1 MKKLTLIA
9 LAALFVAVSSVA
21 QSQAQKAPKLSQKK
35 QEAVMKLMNKD
46 SQAKAAKKLTPAAL
60 QRQNS
65 LQRQIGKRAAF
76 TVAKQKEKAAKGL
89 KAQMQNRRAITDP
102 AITQQPAGE
111 LFNYARSGQAFYYSW
126 FGIMN
131 TTFMGRVGQVVVDG
145 SNIYFN
151 GIISQLPANTW
162 VKGTISGS
170 KVTIDFPQA
179 CYQQE
184 GDTYYAFLEDFTV
197 EEEGAWY
204 YPSANQQL
212 TLDYDAATGTIST
225 PANSKMVTNEQI
237 IGIADATGEW
247 LGYGDWAI
255 NYTKVTD
262 KPVEAPV
269 GMAVEQY
276 ALTADDFAGQL
287 VNVGFFG
294 DDVYVQGLCSTIPE
308 AWVKGTVNGDKVTFD
323 TPQYFGVD
331 TENSVHQYLVSAELT
346 STWDEAYQEWNDEW
360 KVIDQPVTFKYDA
373 TAKTLAESSTFM
385 VNGSKEIA
393 YYLYIF
399 ENANLKPFTEVAAT
413 PAPADGFFV
422 SEGGIGYFEYGWGWG
437 VLDFVINTVDVDGNF
452 ILPEKV
458 SYVIYTKVN
467 GEVKQMEAT
476 PWDFIYLD
484 EPMSEFPYGFT
495 DGWDIYTNGNEVN
508 FYYHVVG
515 PEQFGVQVIY
525 RGAGEERRSEIMWAD
540 VYEFGAEIQP
550 DAATPAYPEVDPADK
565 GGEIGYSYYT
575 GDENETVTA
584 ITNASK
590 PETYDVAIKI
600 QDPAMIGA
608 YIESITFPLQSLQG
622 VSDISVFLTSQL
634 RVENGKNA
642 PDLVNKAV
650 TPDQA
655 GFVTVE
661 LDKPYI
667 IPAEG
672 VYVGYSLTITDTK
685 SEENQKPIVVSKN
698 AKEGGFYLHT
708 SDGFLK
714 WLDASQIFDAN
725 SIIHVKLG
733 GKVIKEN
740 AAAVAPAETQFVL
753 TGKEFTLP
761 LTVKNYGSNGIQS
774 LCVQYTIGNEVG
786 DAHFDVNPAVSGTFG
801 KATTVE
807 LTIPAIA
814 ANGTY
819 DLNVKVTKVNGVDV
833 ENEATLIPV
842 VALNTL
848 PKHRTVLEEYTGLW
862 CGWCP
867 RGLVSLEKLA
877 ELYPD
882 DYVLMS
888 YHNGDEM
895 EIMPSGLFPNY
906 VAGFPDAYIDRVQ
919 EVDPYYGSGNN
930 EFGVADDL
938 KARSEVFGQAN
949 IDVTAEL
956 SEDGRQVIVNTDVT
970 FPFDVEDG
978 TYVLEYALLEDGM
991 KNDSWSQS
999 NYYSGD
1005 NSVADMAEFAA
1016 AGSSV
1021 TGLTFNDVVVMMN
1034 QVGGIEGSLPA
1045 NFKADEP
1052 VHHTYTF
1059 DLEDEFGDALAL
1071 NTSYEPIIQDKSKL
1085 KVAVLLLKESAGEVL
1100 NANTAALGSATV
1112 ELSDAGY
1119 ATFYDSEKSYK
1130 LPSTL
1135 KAYVVSDATQ
1145 GALTYTELQGAI
1157 PAGVPVLLE
1166 SIYKVGGTYTLPA
1179 TNIVATYTGKNML
1192 HGSDVATTTT
1202 ADGNNLFYKLT
1213 YGNPES
1219 ANANTFGWFWGAAN
1233 GAAFQIEAHRAW
1245 LAVPAAQAAR
1255 GYALNGGETTGI
1267 AEIVKMDNAN
1277 GAAFYDMQGR
1287 RINGNMLNKGVYIH
1301 NNKKVIVK

>member
-21 QSQAQKAPKLSQKK
+21 QSKAQKTPKLSAKK

-46 SQAKAAKKLTPAAL
+46 SQAKLDKKFTPATL

-65 LQRQIGKRAAF
+65 LSRQIGRRATF
-76 TVAKQKEKAAKGL
+76 TIAKQKEKASKGL
-89 KAQMQNRRAITDP
+89 KAQQQNRRAITDP
-102 AITQQPAGE
+102 AITTQPAGE
-111 LFNYARSGQAFYYSW
+111 LLNYARSGQAFYNSW
-126 FGIMN
+126 LGIMATQFVGN
-131 TTFMGRVGQVVVDG
+131 VGQVVINGND
-145 SNIYFN
+145 IYFN

-170 KVTIDFPQA
+170 KITVDFPQA
-179 CYQQE
+179 CYQE
-184 GDTYYAFLEDFTV
+184 SGATYYAFLEDYTI
-197 EEEGAWY
+197 EEDGGWY
-204 YPSANQQL
+204 YPSANQQM
-212 TLDYDAATGTIST
+212 TLDYDAATGAITT
-225 PANSKMVTNEQI
+225 PADSKMVTNEQI
-237 IGIADATGEW
+237 VGVADATGSW
-247 LGYGDWAI
+247 LAFGDWAI
-255 NYTKVTD
+255 SYTKVTD

-308 AWVKGTVNGDKVTFD
+308 AWVKGTIDGDKVTFA

-331 TENSVHQYLVSAELT
+331 LINNVHQYMVSAELQT
-346 STWDEAYQEWNDEW
+346 TWVEEYEDWYEQW
-360 KVIDQPVTFKYDA
+360 VLIDQPVTFKYDA
-373 TAKTLAESSTFM
+373 TAKTLTESSIIM

-393 YYLYIF
+393 YYLDIF
-399 ENANLKPFTEVAAT
+399 ENANLKPFTEVSAT
-413 PAPADGFFV
+413 PAAAEDFFV
-422 SEGGIGYFEYGWGWG
+422 SEGGASYFNNGWGWG
-437 VLDFVINTVDVDGNF
+437 VLDFVINTADVDGNF
-452 ILPEKV
+452 ILPEKL

-484 EPMSEFPYGFT
+484 EPMNEFPFGFS
-495 DGWDIYTNGNEVN
+495 DGWDIYTSGNEVQ

-515 PEQFGVQVIY
+515 PEQFGVQIIY
-525 RGAGEERRSEIMWAD
+525 RGAGEERRSEIVWAD
-540 VYEFGAEIQP
+540 VYEYGAEVQP
-550 DAATPAYPEVDPADK
+550 DAATPAYPDVDPADK
-565 GGEIGYSYYT
+565 GGEISYSYYT
-575 GDENETVTA
+575 GDESEEVTV
-584 ITNASK
+584 ISNASK

-608 YIESITFPLQSLQG
+608 YIESITFPIQTLDG

-634 RVENGKNA
+634 RVENGKNV
-642 PDLVNKAV
+642 PDLVSKAV
-650 TPDQA
+650 TPEQA

-672 VYVGYSLTITDTK
+672 VYVGYSLTITDVQA
-685 SEENQKPIVVSKN
+685 EENQMPIVVSKG
-698 AKEGGFYLHT
+698 AKEGGLYLHT

-725 SIIHVKLG
+725 STIQVKLG

-740 AAAVAPAETQFVL
+740 AAGVVPAEPQYVM
-753 TGKEFTLP
+753 TGNQFTLP
-761 LTVKNYGSNGIQS
+761 ITVKNYGSNGIQS
-774 LCVQYTIGNEVG
+774 FDVKYTIGNEVG
-786 DAHFDVNPAVSGTFG
+786 DAHFDVNPAVEGVFG
-801 KATTVE
+801 KATTAE
-807 LTIPAIA
+807 LTVPAIA
-814 ANGTY
+814 VAGNY
-819 DLNVKVTKVNGVDV
+819 DLNVEITKVNGVA
-833 ENEATLIPV
+833 NESEAIVVPV
-842 VALNTL
+842 VALNTV
-848 PKHRTVLEEYTGLW
+848 PKHRSVLEEYTGLW

-877 ELYPD
+877 QLYPD

-895 EIMPSGLFPNY
+895 EIMNSALFPNY
-906 VAGFPDAYIDRVQ
+906 VAGFPDAYIDRAQ
-919 EVDPYYGSGNN
+919 EVDPYYGTGSN
-930 EFGVADDL
+930 EFGVAADL

-970 FPFDVEDG
+970 FPYDVTDG
-978 TYVLEYALLEDGM
+978 KYVLEYALLEDGM
-991 KNDSWSQS
+991 QDDSWAQS

-1005 NSVADMAEFAA
+1005 TSIADMAEFAA

-1034 QVGGIEGSLPA
+1034 QIGGIEGSLPA
-1045 NFKADEP
+1045 EFNADKP
-1052 VHHTYTF
+1052 IHHTYTF
-1059 DLEDEFGDALAL
+1059 ELEDEFGDALAL
-1071 NTSYEPIIQDKSKL
+1071 NTAYEPIIQDKSKL
-1085 KVAVLLLKESAGEVL
+1085 KVAVLLLKEVGGEVV
-1100 NANTAALGSATV
+1100 NANTAALGTATV
-1112 ELSDAGY
+1112 ELSNAGY

-1130 LPSTL
+1130 LPSSL

-1145 GALTYTELQGAI
+1145 GALTYKEIEGVI

-1166 SIYKVGGTYTLPA
+1166 SILKVGGVFTLSA
-1179 TNIVATYTGKNML
+1179 SNSNVTYTGQNML

-1213 YGNPES
+1213 FGKS
-1219 ANANTFGWFWGAAN
+1219 DSSSANTFGWFWGAAN
-1233 GAAFQIEAHRAW
+1233 GAAFQIEGHRAW
-1245 LAVPAAQAAR
+1245 LAVPTAKAAL

-1267 AEIVKMDNAN
+1267 NEVVKMN
-1277 GAAFYDMQGR
+1277 GTDGDVFYDVQGR
-1287 RINGNMLNKGVYIH
+1287 RVNSNMLNKGVYIH